1 MSQVTRLVQRLFP
14 DATASV
20 CTDKNEHTTY
30 ATADQ
35 DIPNVCQRDLL
46 RYVGYRQELAKLR
59 TR

>member
-1 MSQVTRLVQRLFP
+1 MSQVTRLVQRLFQ

-20 CTDKNEHTTY
+20 CTEKNEHTTY
-30 ATADQ
+30 AIINQ

-46 RYVGYRQELAKLR
+46 RYVGYRLELAKLR